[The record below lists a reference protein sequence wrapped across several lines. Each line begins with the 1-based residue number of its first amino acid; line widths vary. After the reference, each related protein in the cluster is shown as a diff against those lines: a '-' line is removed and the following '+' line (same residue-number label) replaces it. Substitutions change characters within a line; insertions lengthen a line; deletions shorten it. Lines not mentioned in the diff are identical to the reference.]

1 MFDEKKKRPAKL
13 GPLERNKEY
22 KQVSSTVLF
31 SCYVASAAI
40 IVIAV
45 SEAIKSFGASDSSA
59 GAFYIALAVLGA
71 AFSVFITLMN
81 NRNKK
86 LIAQGKTQKT
96 RKLK

>member
-1 MFDEKKKRPAKL
+1 MFEEKKKKAAKP

-31 SCYVASAAI
+31 SCYIASAAI
-40 IVIAV
+40 LVIAV
-45 SEAIKSFGASDSSA
+45 SEAIKSFGASDTRT

-96 RKLK
+96 RRLK